1 MRNPST
7 QFETIMLRVVALG
20 VILSIATVVLAACA
34 PTTLDMPEINPR
46 WP

>member
-7 QFETIMLRVVALG
+7 QFETIMLRVVAIG
-20 VILSIATVVLAACA
+20 VILSIATVVLAGCA
-34 PTTLDMPEINPR
+34 PSTLELPEINPR